1 MKAPGGLVQA
11 LVLGGSCFLVASWPD
26 LEDTV
31 LVDVDDHWNG
41 MAALMEAGRP
51 VGEED
56 KEELERGRVTLLEDR
71 EGHEV
76 ELLVL
81 EVSVEGQGHEEEG
94 RLVLEAD
101 SHQQEVV
108 GE

>member
-1 MKAPGGLVQA
+1 MVGLVQT
-11 LVLGGSCFLVASWPD
+11 LVLGGSCLLVVSWPD

-31 LVDVDDHWNG
+31 LVDVDDRWKG
-41 MAALMEAGRP
+41 KAALMEAGRP
-51 VGEED
+51 VTEEG
-56 KEELERGRVTLLEDR
+56 KEELGRGRETLVEDR

-81 EVSVEGQGHEEEG
+81 EVSMEGQGHEEEG

-101 SHQQEVV
+101 SHQQDVV

>member
-1 MKAPGGLVQA
+1 MVGLVQT
-11 LVLGGSCFLVASWPD
+11 LVLGGSCLLVVSWPD

-31 LVDVDDHWNG
+31 LLLVDVDDHWKG
-41 MAALMEAGRP
+41 KAVLMEAGRP
-51 VGEED
+51 VAEEG
-56 KEELERGRVTLLEDR
+56 KEELGRGRETLLEDR

-81 EVSVEGQGHEEEG
+81 EVSMEGQGHEEEG
-94 RLVLEAD
+94 RLVVEAN
-101 SHQQEVV
+101 SHQQDVV

>member
-1 MKAPGGLVQA
+1 MKAPGGLVQT
-11 LVLGGSCFLVASWPD
+11 LVLGGSCLLIVDWPD

-31 LVDVDDHWNG
+31 LVDVDDRWKG
-41 MAALMEAGRP
+41 KAALMEAGRP
-51 VGEED
+51 AAEKGR
-56 KEELERGRVTLLEDR
+56 EELGRGRVTLLEDR
-71 EGHEV
+71 EGLEV

-81 EVSVEGQGHEEEG
+81 EVSMEGQGHEEEG

-101 SHQQEVV
+101 SHQQDVV

>member
-11 LVLGGSCFLVASWPD
+11 LVLGGSCVLVVSWPD
-26 LEDTV
+26 LEDKV
-31 LVDVDDHWNG
+31 LVDVDDHWKG

-51 VGEED
+51 VAEEG
-56 KEELERGRVTLLEDR
+56 KEELGRGRETLLEDR
-71 EGHEV
+71 EGLEV

-81 EVSVEGQGHEEEG
+81 EVSMEVQGHEEEG

-101 SHQQEVV
+101 SHQQDVV

>member
-26 LEDTV
+26 LQDTV
-31 LVDVDDHWNG
+31 LVDDDDRWKG
-41 MAALMEAGRP
+41 KAALMEAGWP

-56 KEELERGRVTLLEDR
+56 MEELGRGRVTLLEDR

-81 EVSVEGQGHEEEG
+81 EVSMEGQGHEEEG
-94 RLVLEAD
+94 RLVLGAD
-101 SHQQEVV
+101 SLQQEVV

>member
-1 MKAPGGLVQA
+1 MVGLVQT
-11 LVLGGSCFLVASWPD
+11 LVLGGSCLLVVSWPD

-31 LVDVDDHWNG
+31 LADVDDHWKG
-41 MAALMEAGRP
+41 KAALMEAGRS
-51 VGEED
+51 VAEEG
-56 KEELERGRVTLLEDR
+56 KEELGRGRVTLLEDR

-81 EVSVEGQGHEEEG
+81 EVSMEGQGHEVEG

>member
-51 VGEED
+51 EAEEG
-56 KEELERGRVTLLEDR
+56 KEELGRGRETLVEDR
-71 EGHEV
+71 EGLEV
-76 ELLVL
+76 EVLVL
-81 EVSVEGQGHEEEG
+81 EVSMEGQGHEEEG

-101 SHQQEVV
+101 SHQQDVV
-108 GE
+108 GK

>member
-11 LVLGGSCFLVASWPD
+11 LVLGGSCLLVVGRPD

-31 LVDVDDHWNG
+31 LVDVDDHWKG
-41 MAALMEAGRP
+41 KAALMEAGRS
-51 VGEED
+51 VAEKG
-56 KEELERGRVTLLEDR
+56 KEELGRGRETLVEDR
-71 EGHEV
+71 EGLEV
-76 ELLVL
+76 EVLVL
-81 EVSVEGQGHEEEG
+81 EVSMEGQGHDEEG
-94 RLVLEAD
+94 RLVVEAD

>member
-1 MKAPGGLVQA
+1 MKAPGGLVQT
-11 LVLGGSCFLVASWPD
+11 LVLGGSCLLVVSWPD

-31 LVDVDDHWNG
+31 LVDVDDHWKG
-41 MAALMEAGRP
+41 KAALMEAGRP
-51 VGEED
+51 VAEEG
-56 KEELERGRVTLLEDR
+56 KEELGKVTLLEDR

-81 EVSVEGQGHEEEG
+81 EVSMEGQGHEEEG

-101 SHQQEVV
+101 NHQQDVV

>member
-1 MKAPGGLVQA
+1 MKAHGGLVQA
-11 LVLGGSCFLVASWPD
+11 LVLGGSCLLIVSWPD

-31 LVDVDDHWNG
+31 LVDVDDHWKG
-41 MAALMEAGRP
+41 KAALMEAGRP
-51 VGEED
+51 EAEEG
-56 KEELERGRVTLLEDR
+56 KEELGRGRETLVEDR
-71 EGHEV
+71 EGLEV

-81 EVSVEGQGHEEEG
+81 EVSVEGEGHEEEG

-101 SHQQEVV
+101 SHQQDVV

>member
-1 MKAPGGLVQA
+1 MVGLVQT
-11 LVLGGSCFLVASWPD
+11 LVLGGSCLLVVSWPD
-26 LEDTV
+26 LEDTL
-31 LVDVDDHWNG
+31 LVDVDDHWKG
-41 MAALMEAGRP
+41 KAALMEAGRP
-51 VGEED
+51 VAEEG
-56 KEELERGRVTLLEDR
+56 KEELGKVTLVEDR

-81 EVSVEGQGHEEEG
+81 EVCMEGQGHEEEG

>member
-1 MKAPGGLVQA
+1 MVGLVQT
-11 LVLGGSCFLVASWPD
+11 LVLGGSCLLVVGWPD

-31 LVDVDDHWNG
+31 LVDVDDHWKG
-41 MAALMEAGRP
+41 KAALMEAGRP
-51 VGEED
+51 VTEEG
-56 KEELERGRVTLLEDR
+56 KEELGKVTLLEDR

-81 EVSVEGQGHEEEG
+81 EVSMEGQGHEVEG

-101 SHQQEVV
+101 SHQQDVV

>member
-1 MKAPGGLVQA
+1 MKAPGGLLQA
-11 LVLGGSCFLVASWPD
+11 LVLGGSCLLVVGWSD

-31 LVDVDDHWNG
+31 LVDVDRWKG
-41 MAALMEAGRP
+41 KPALMEAGRP
-51 VGEED
+51 VTEEG
-56 KEELERGRVTLLEDR
+56 KEELGRGRETLVEDR

-81 EVSVEGQGHEEEG
+81 EVSMEGQGHEEEG

-101 SHQQEVV
+101 SHQQDVV

>member
-11 LVLGGSCFLVASWPD
+11 LVLGGSCLLIVSWPD
-26 LEDTV
+26 LEDKV
-31 LVDVDDHWNG
+31 LVDVDDNWKG
-41 MAALMEAGRP
+41 KAALMEAGRP
-51 VGEED
+51 AAEKGR
-56 KEELERGRVTLLEDR
+56 EELGRGRVTLLEDR
-71 EGHEV
+71 EGLEV

-81 EVSVEGQGHEEEG
+81 EVSMEGQEHEEEG

-101 SHQQEVV
+101 NHQQDVV

>member
-1 MKAPGGLVQA
+1 MKAHGGLVQE
-11 LVLGGSCFLVASWPD
+11 LVLGGSCVSVVSWPD

-31 LVDVDDHWNG
+31 LVDVDHWKG
-41 MAALMEAGRP
+41 KAALMEAGRP
-51 VGEED
+51 VAEEG
-56 KEELERGRVTLLEDR
+56 KEELGRGRVTLVKDR

-81 EVSVEGQGHEEEG
+81 EVSMEGQGHEVEG

>member
-1 MKAPGGLVQA
+1 MVGLVQT
-11 LVLGGSCFLVASWPD
+11 LVLGGSCLLVVGWPD

-31 LVDVDDHWNG
+31 LLLADVVDRWKG
-41 MAALMEAGRP
+41 KAALMEAGRP
-51 VGEED
+51 VAEEG
-56 KEELERGRVTLLEDR
+56 KEELGRGRETLLEDR

-81 EVSVEGQGHEEEG
+81 EVSMEGQEHEEEG
-94 RLVLEAD
+94 KLVLEAD
-101 SHQQEVV
+101 SHQQDVV

>member
-31 LVDVDDHWNG
+31 LVDVDDRWKG
-41 MAALMEAGRP
+41 KAALMEAGRP
-51 VGEED
+51 EAEEG
-56 KEELERGRVTLLEDR
+56 KEELGRGRVTLLEDR

-81 EVSVEGQGHEEEG
+81 EVSMEGQGHEEEG

-101 SHQQEVV
+101 SHQQDVV

>member
-26 LEDTV
+26 LQDTV
-31 LVDVDDHWNG
+31 LVDVDDRWKG
-41 MAALMEAGRP
+41 KAALMEAGRP
-51 VGEED
+51 EAEEG
-56 KEELERGRVTLLEDR
+56 KEELGRGRVTLLEDR
-71 EGHEV
+71 EGLEV
-76 ELLVL
+76 EVLVL
-81 EVSVEGQGHEEEG
+81 DVSMEGQGHEEEG

-101 SHQQEVV
+101 NHQQDVV

>member
-1 MKAPGGLVQA
+1 MVGLVQT
-11 LVLGGSCFLVASWPD
+11 LVLGGSCLLVVSWPD

-31 LVDVDDHWNG
+31 LVDVDDHWKG
-41 MAALMEAGRP
+41 KAALMEAGRP
-51 VGEED
+51 VAEEG
-56 KEELERGRVTLLEDR
+56 KEELGKVTLLEDR

-81 EVSVEGQGHEEEG
+81 EVSMEGQGHEEEG

-101 SHQQEVV
+101 NHQQDVV

>member
-31 LVDVDDHWNG
+31 LVDVDDRWKG
-41 MAALMEAGRP
+41 KAALMEAGRL
-51 VGEED
+51 VAEEG
-56 KEELERGRVTLLEDR
+56 KEELGRGRETLVEDR
-71 EGHEV
+71 EGLEV

-81 EVSVEGQGHEEEG
+81 EVSVEGEGHEEEG

-101 SHQQEVV
+101 SHQQDVV

>member
-11 LVLGGSCFLVASWPD
+11 LALGGSCLLVVSWPD

-31 LVDVDDHWNG
+31 LLLVDVDDHWKG
-41 MAALMEAGRP
+41 KAALMEAGRP
-51 VGEED
+51 VAEEG
-56 KEELERGRVTLLEDR
+56 KEELGKVTLLEDR
-71 EGHEV
+71 EGLEV

-81 EVSVEGQGHEEEG
+81 EVSMEGQGHEEEG

-101 SHQQEVV
+101 SHQQDVV

>member
-11 LVLGGSCFLVASWPD
+11 LVSRGSCLLVVGWPE

-31 LVDVDDHWNG
+31 LVDDRWKG
-41 MAALMEAGRP
+41 KAALMEAGRS
-51 VGEED
+51 VAEEG
-56 KEELERGRVTLLEDR
+56 KEELGRGRVTLVEDR
-71 EGHEV
+71 EGLEV

-81 EVSVEGQGHEEEG
+81 EVSVEGQGHEVEG

-101 SHQQEVV
+101 SHQQDVV

>member
-11 LVLGGSCFLVASWPD
+11 LVLGGSCLLIVDWPD

-31 LVDVDDHWNG
+31 LVDVDDHWKG
-41 MAALMEAGRP
+41 KAALMEVGRP
-51 VGEED
+51 VAEEG
-56 KEELERGRVTLLEDR
+56 KEELGRGRVTLLEDR

-81 EVSVEGQGHEEEG
+81 EVSMEGQGLEKEG
-94 RLVLEAD
+94 RLVLEVD
-101 SHQQEVV
+101 SHQQDVV